1 MREREREREEK
12 TGVGEIEC
20 DGDDYLAREIHT
32 CESTLLVISTREKN
46 LTKLALDCL
55 RSDKMALGFVF
66 GKWNYAIYFL

>member
-46 LTKLALDCL
+46 LTKL
-55 RSDKMALGFVF
+55 VP
-66 GKWNYAIYFL
+66 